1 MSKKTTEKHP
11 PLWKTVI
18 VIWSEYNPAEEGED
32 DNIDIED
39 LAFEA
44 SQGNAYCSHADSK
57 LIKAPEKDPHWDG
70 TEFFLETEDDE
81 DEDGD
86 EIDLVAEYE
95 RASGNTVK
103 DDVVIVDSSGKYLCL
118 FTEELAIEYL
128 ASVGVLDLSE
138 GEE

>member
-1 MSKKTTEKHP
+1 MSKKTIEKNP
-11 PLWKTVI
+11 SLWKTVI
-18 VIWSEYNPAEEGED
+18 VIWSEYNPTEEGDED
-32 DNIDIED
+32 SIDIED

-44 SQGNAYCSHADSK
+44 SQGNAYCSHADTK
-57 LIKAPEKDPHWDG
+57 LIKVPEKDPHWDG
-70 TEFFLETEDDE
+70 TEFFLETEDEDE
-81 DEDGD
+81 DED

-103 DDVVIVDSSGKYLCL
+103 DDVVIVDNAGKYLCL

-128 ASVGVLDLSE
+128 ASVGVLDLNE